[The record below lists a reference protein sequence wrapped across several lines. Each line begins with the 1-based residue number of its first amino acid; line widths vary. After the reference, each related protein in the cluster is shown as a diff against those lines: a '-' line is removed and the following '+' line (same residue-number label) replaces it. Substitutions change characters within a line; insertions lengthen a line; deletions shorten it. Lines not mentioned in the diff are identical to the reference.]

1 MRKKDCM
8 QWIAVPS
15 DKRNSEKWSNE
26 DTLLIVMETFSMNQL
41 ELAEYCQKKDLSK
54 RISHS

>member
-1 MRKKDCM
+1 M

-26 DTLLIVMETFSMNQL
+26 DTFLIVMETFSMNQL
-41 ELAEYCQKKDLSK
+41 ELAENCQKKDLSK

>member
-1 MRKKDCM
+1 M

-26 DTLLIVMETFSMNQL
+26 DTFLIVMETFSMNQL